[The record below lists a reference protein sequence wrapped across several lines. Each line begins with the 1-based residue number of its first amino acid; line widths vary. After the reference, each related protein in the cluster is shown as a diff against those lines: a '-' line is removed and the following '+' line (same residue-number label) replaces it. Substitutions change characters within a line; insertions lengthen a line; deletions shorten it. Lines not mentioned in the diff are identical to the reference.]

1 MRAPHVVG
9 LFVGVVLVA
18 GACVEG
24 SRPSL
29 EEVSGLPATETAA
42 DLQDRLTETVDDV
55 LDEATQP
62 PAGEPGSD
70 DPDTGTPLLV
80 GSRFFTVSIVETFGH
95 DTAAFTQGLE
105 FDGDTLYE
113 SRGLYG
119 ESALTTIDPATGDS
133 LAFTPV
139 IPDFFA
145 EGLTVVDDRLVQL
158 TWLDG
163 VALVYDKTTLEEIG
177 RFSYDGEGWGLCYDG
192 ESLFMSNGTNVIT
205 RRDPATFE
213 VLDSFEVT
221 LNGRPVVN
229 LNELEC
235 VDDLVWV
242 NIWQADFIA
251 VLDPETGTVIAEIDA
266 SSLRASI
273 VQGAGLDSLNGIA
286 FDSRTERMI
295 LTGKQWPAMF
305 AVEFVPC
312 VEPCVPEPF
321 PTAS

>member
-1 MRAPHVVG
+1 MRAPRLAR
-9 LFVGVVLVA
+9 LFVVVMLVA
-18 GACVEG
+18 GACVDG
-24 SRPSL
+24 TRPSL
-29 EEVSGLPATETAA
+29 DRVSALPATETAA

-55 LDEATQP
+55 LDGAAQL
-62 PAGEPGSD
+62 PAAEPGFD
-70 DPDTGTPLLV
+70 NDTGTPLLV

-133 LAFTPV
+133 LGFTPV
-139 IPDFFA
+139 IADFFA

-163 VALVYDKTTLEEIG
+163 VALVYDKTTLEEID

-205 RRDPATFE
+205 RRDPSTFE

-221 LNGRPVVN
+221 LKGRPVVN

-251 VLDPETGTVIAEIDA
+251 VLDPEAGTVIAEIDA
-266 SSLRASI
+266 SSLRASL

-286 FDSRTERMI
+286 FDGSTERMI

-312 VEPCVPEPF
+312 VEPCIPAPF